1 MENSVERFI
10 KSVTLRAKA
19 ALMIVLGEKVID
31 ILKEDKNV
39 FSLSRGLLDKSWLW
53 EESLGAYPREI
64 FEYLESSRE
73 DFVERQD
80 LSLVCQFDDEE
91 TPEPLLTAIQTI
103 INTGCIVVKYAYET
117 MDSERMPPTIIGE
130 TFEDRDIPIGIDGV
144 IEMKLVDEAWIER
157 AMSYLMSNHRSDDPN
172 ALGEPINREE
182 LMSLA

>member
-1 MENSVERFI
+1 MKMLIEQFINSV
-10 KSVTLRAKA
+10 SLRAKA
-19 ALMIVLGEKVID
+19 ALMIVLSEKIMY
-31 ILKEDKNV
+31 LLEEDENV
-39 FSLSRGLLDKSWLW
+39 FSLSRHLLDKSWLW
-53 EESLGAYPREI
+53 EESLGASPREI
-64 FEYLESSRE
+64 FEYLESSKE
-73 DFVERQD
+73 DTEGEE

-103 INTGCIVVKYAYET
+103 INTGCIVVKYAYEI

-172 ALGEPINREE
+172 ALGEPIKREE